1 MKRILAGG
9 AAPFAFAVLLF
20 VLVAPVAACG
30 DRFDDVTGD
39 ATGSTAPSPV
49 PSLQPAE
56 VLAKA
61 AAAIEKTNLRY
72 TLKAEDD
79 TVECV
84 YDARTLGTRL
94 SGGTGAAR
102 IEFTVF
108 PGELFVEDAKAKVVY
123 RVDAAKVPAGSSL
136 TFLSEPLFARAF
148 LAAAK
153 DVRENADGELAGVLD
168 LTKVPAG
175 TGRSR
180 AIADAFAKAAGAR
193 ATDIPF
199 VASVDAEG
207 RFAGLR
213 ATFPGAD
220 QGKDLEWDLRVVEVG
235 GAAAVPRPTGYKELP
250 AEKYKD
256 M

>member
-1 MKRILAGG
+1 MRRVLTFG
-9 AAPFAFAVLLF
+9 VLLC

-30 DRFDDVTGD
+30 DRFDDLHSD
-39 ATGSTAPSPV
+39 AAGTSAPPPSPT
-49 PSLQPAE
+49 LQPGE

-61 AAAIEKTNLRY
+61 ATAIEKVNLRY

-79 TVECV
+79 TIECV
-84 YDARTLGTRL
+84 YDARTGGTRL
-94 SGGTGAAR
+94 SGGTGASRVDFA
-102 IEFTVF
+102 VF
-108 PGELFVEDAKAKVVY
+108 PGELFIEDSRVKALY
-123 RVDAAKVPAGSSL
+123 RVDAAKVPADSTL

-148 LAAAK
+148 LAGATG
-153 DVRENADGELAGVLD
+153 VRENAEGNLTGALD

-175 TGRSR
+175 TGRSK
-180 AIADAFAKAAGAR
+180 AVADAFAKAAGAR

-199 VASVDAEG
+199 TAMIDAEG
-207 RFAGLR
+207 RLTGIK

-220 QGKDLEWDLRVVEVG
+220 KGKDLVWDLTVVEIG
-235 GAAAVPRPTGYKELP
+235 GAASVPRPTGYKELP